1 MIQYVLDHLEVT
13 LKIISRARVRVVLY
27 TDESIYSFITSFWS
41 YVVQSTSILGLDSDL
56 DLEPPILVGIFGSD

>member
-1 MIQYVLDHLEVT
+1 MVLSD
-13 LKIISRARVRVVLY
+13 

>member
-1 MIQYVLDHLEVT
+1 M
-13 LKIISRARVRVVLY
+13 VVLVFKKSPYKFKKSYGGY

>member
-1 MIQYVLDHLEVT
+1 MVLEYFNYMYIT
-13 LKIISRARVRVVLY
+13 ICTY